1 MTAVM
6 RFLRARPWAFALV
19 LLAALL
25 IANIVAQ
32 PAFASPSNWPV
43 TLGIFAPFAIAAFAS
58 TPAIMSGGGGIDIS
72 IGPLM
77 TVIDMVI
84 VADLLPHGLG
94 SPWIVVPFCL
104 VTGAAVGAV
113 NGTLVTVL
121 RFQPVVA
128 TLCMN
133 FILTGLATQVQGSTT
148 PQGSTWWTNDLA
160 NSFGALPGGLIAI
173 AVVLLIWLG
182 LSRTA
187 YLRNLYATGGDDAA
201 AFSAG
206 VDVTRV
212 RILAYTAGGL
222 FAGIGGLALMAVLR
236 EGDASEATMYT
247 LVALAAVAL
256 GGTAF
261 NGKRGSLIGTLFGA
275 GCMYLITNVLS
286 AAHVPDTWTG
296 AIYGALLLVAVIFG
310 AGLANTGL
318 ANTGQARPSQAP
330 STQAPAAEGSA
341 A

>member
-1 MTAVM
+1 MT
-6 RFLRARPWAFALV
+6 RFLRTKPYGFALILLVV
-19 LLAALL
+19 LLV
-25 IANIVAQ
+25 ANIIAQ
-32 PAFASPSNWPV
+32 PDIAAPSNWPE
-43 TLGIFAPFAIAAFAS
+43 TLAIFAPFALAALAS

-77 TVIDMVI
+77 SAINIVI

-94 SPWIVVPFCL
+94 SPFIVVPICL
-104 VTGAAVGAV
+104 VAGTAVGAV
-113 NGTLVTVL
+113 NGVLVTLL

-133 FILTGLATQVQGSTT
+133 FILSGLAIQLQGNVT
-148 PQGSTWWTNDLA
+148 PEGSTWWTNNLA
-160 NSFGALPGGLIAI
+160 SSFGPVPGGLISI
-173 AVVLLIWLG
+173 AAVLLIWLA

-212 RILAYTAGGL
+212 RIGAYAVGGL
-222 FAGIGGLALMAVLR
+222 FAGVGGLALMAVLK
-236 EGDASEATMYT
+236 EGEASNATMYT

-256 GGTAF
+256 GGTVF
-261 NGKRGSLIGTLFGA
+261 TGKRGSLVGTLCGA

-286 AAHVPDTWTG
+286 AAHVPDTWTD
-296 AIYGALLLVAVIFG
+296 AIYGALLLISVAIG
-310 AGLANTGL
+310 AGLANAT
-318 ANTGQARPSQAP
+318 QARTA
-330 STQAPAAEGSA
+330 
-341 A
+341 

>member
-1 MTAVM
+1 VI
-6 RFLRARPWAFALV
+6 RFLRSRPYAFALA
-19 LLAALL
+19 LFALLL
-25 IANIVAQ
+25 IANIIAQ
-32 PAFASPSNWPV
+32 PGFASPSNWPE
-43 TLGIFAPFAIAAFAS
+43 TLAIFAPFAIAALAS

-94 SPWIVVPFCL
+94 SPAFVVPFCL
-104 VTGAAVGAV
+104 IAGAAVGAI

-133 FILTGLATQVQGSTT
+133 FILTGLATQIEGSST

-160 NSFGALPGGLIAI
+160 SSFGPIPGGLISI
-173 AVVLLIWLG
+173 AVVLLIWLA

-187 YLRNLYATGGDDAA
+187 YLRNLHATGGDDAT

-212 RILAYTAGGL
+212 RILAYTVGGL

-236 EGDASEATMYT
+236 EGEAGDATMYT
-247 LVALAAVAL
+247 LIALAAVAL

-261 NGKRGSLIGTLFGA
+261 TGKRGSLIGSLFGA
-275 GCMYLITNVLS
+275 ACMYLITNVLS
-286 AAHVPDTWTG
+286 AARVPDTWTD
-296 AIYGALLLVAVIFG
+296 AIYGALLVIAVIVS
-310 AGLANTGL
+310 AGLASAT
-318 ANTGQARPSQAP
+318 QARA
-330 STQAPAAEGSA
+330 T
-341 A
+341 

>member
-1 MTAVM
+1 VI
-6 RFLRARPWAFALV
+6 RFLRSRPYAFALV
-19 LLAALL
+19 LFVALL
-25 IANIVAQ
+25 IANIALQ
-32 PAFASPSNWPV
+32 PSFAGPSNWAE
-43 TLGIFAPFAIAAFAS
+43 TLAIFAPFAIAALAS

-84 VADLLPHGLG
+84 VAVLLPHGLG
-94 SPWIVVPFCL
+94 TPWVVVPLCL
-104 VTGAAVGAV
+104 AIGAAVGAI
-113 NGTLVTVL
+113 NGTLVTAF

-133 FILTGLATQVQGSTT
+133 FILTGLATQIEGGST

-160 NSFGALPGGLIAI
+160 SSFGPIPGGLISL
-173 AVVLLIWLG
+173 AVVLAIWFG

-187 YLRNLYATGGDDAA
+187 YLRNLYATGGDDAT

-212 RILAYTAGGL
+212 RILAYTTGGL
-222 FAGIGGLALMAVLR
+222 FAGVGGLALMAVLR
-236 EGDASEATMYT
+236 EGEASDATMYT

-261 NGKRGSLIGTLFGA
+261 TGKRGSLIGTLFGA

-286 AAHVPDTWTG
+286 VARVPDTWTD
-296 AIYGALLLVAVIFG
+296 AIYGGLLLFAVIFS
-310 AGLANTGL
+310 AGLANAT
-318 ANTGQARPSQAP
+318 QARTA
-330 STQAPAAEGSA
+330 
-341 A
+341 

>member
-1 MTAVM
+1 MI
-6 RFLRARPWAFALV
+6 RLLRSRPYAFALV
-19 LLAALL
+19 LFALLL
-25 IANIVAQ
+25 IANIAAQ
-32 PAFASPSNWPV
+32 PSFASPSNWAE
-43 TLGIFAPFAIAAFAS
+43 TLAIFAPFAIAALAS

-77 TVIDMVI
+77 TVIDMII
-84 VADLLPHGLG
+84 VAILLPHGLS
-94 SPWIVVPFCL
+94 SPWVVVPFCL
-104 VTGAAVGAV
+104 VMGAAVGAI

-133 FILTGLATQVQGSTT
+133 FILTGLATQIEGSST

-160 NSFGALPGGLIAI
+160 SSFGPVPGGLISI
-173 AVVLLIWLG
+173 AVPLLVWLA

-187 YLRNLYATGGDDAA
+187 YLRNLHATGGDDAA

-212 RILAYTAGGL
+212 RVLAYTTGGL
-222 FAGIGGLALMAVLR
+222 FAGVGGLALMAVLR
-236 EGDASEATMYT
+236 EGEASDATMYT

-261 NGKRGSLIGTLFGA
+261 TGKRGSLIGTLLGA

-286 AAHVPDTWTG
+286 AARVPDTWTD
-296 AIYGALLLVAVIFG
+296 ATYGCLLLIAVIFG
-310 AGLANTGL
+310 AGLANVT
-318 ANTGQARPSQAP
+318 QAR
-330 STQAPAAEGSA
+330 TT
-341 A
+341 

>member
-1 MTAVM
+1 MIT
-6 RFLRARPWAFALV
+6 RFLRTKPYAFAL
-19 LLAALL
+19 LLAVVLL
-25 IANIVAQ
+25 IANVIAQ
-32 PAFASPSNWPV
+32 PAFASPSNWPE
-43 TLGIFAPFAIAAFAS
+43 TLAIFAPFAIAAFAS

-104 VTGAAVGAV
+104 VAGAVIGAV

-133 FILTGLATQVQGSTT
+133 FILTGLATQIEGSVT
-148 PQGSTWWTNDLA
+148 PEGSTWWTNDLA
-160 NSFGALPGGLIAI
+160 SSFGAIPGGLISI
-173 AVVLLIWLG
+173 AVVLLIWFG

-212 RILAYTAGGL
+212 RILAYTTGGL
-222 FAGIGGLALMAVLR
+222 FAGIGGLALMAVLK
-236 EGDASEATMYT
+236 EGEASDATMYT

-261 NGKRGSLIGTLFGA
+261 SGRRGSLIGTLFGA
-275 GCMYLITNVLS
+275 CCMYLITNVLS
-286 AAHVPDTWTG
+286 AANVPDTWTG
-296 AIYGALLLVAVIFG
+296 AVYGALLLIAVIIS
-310 AGLANTGL
+310 AGLAN
-318 ANTGQARPSQAP
+318 AVQALPAQAQPAQAQPAQAP
-330 STQAPAAEGSA
+330 PATGSA

>member
-1 MTAVM
+1 MT
-6 RFLRARPWAFALV
+6 RFLRTRPYAFALV
-19 LLAALL
+19 LFCLLL
-25 IANIVAQ
+25 IANVIAQ
-32 PAFASPSNWPV
+32 PAFASPSNWPE
-43 TLGIFAPFAIAAFAS
+43 TLAIFAPFALAALAS

-77 TVIDMVI
+77 TVIDMII

-94 SPWIVVPFCL
+94 SAWVVVPFCL
-104 VTGAAVGAV
+104 VAGAAVGAL
-113 NGTLVTVL
+113 NGVLVTVL

-133 FILTGLATQVQGSTT
+133 FILSGLATQIEGSST

-160 NSFGALPGGLIAI
+160 SSFGPVPGGLLSI
-173 AVVLLIWLG
+173 AVVLAIWYL

-187 YLRNLYATGGDDAA
+187 YLRNLYATGGDDAT

-206 VDVTRV
+206 VDVTRI
-212 RILAYTAGGL
+212 RMGAYLIGGL
-222 FAGIGGLALMAVLR
+222 FAGIGGLALMAVLK
-236 EGDASEATMYT
+236 EGEAGDATMYT

-275 GCMYLITNVLS
+275 GCMYLITNILS
-286 AAHVPDTWTG
+286 AARVPDTWTD
-296 AIYGALLLVAVIFG
+296 AIYGGLLLIAVIFG
-310 AGLANTGL
+310 AGLANAT
-318 ANTGQARPSQAP
+318 QAR
-330 STQAPAAEGSA
+330 TT
-341 A
+341 

>member
-1 MTAVM
+1 MT
-6 RFLRARPWAFALV
+6 RFLRTRPYAFALV
-19 LLAALL
+19 LAVVLL
-25 IANIVAQ
+25 IANIIAQ
-32 PAFASPSNWPV
+32 PTFATPFNWPE
-43 TLGIFAPFAIAAFAS
+43 TLAIFAPFAIAALAS

-77 TVIDMVI
+77 TVIDMII

-94 SPWIVVPFCL
+94 SPVVVVPFCL
-104 VTGAAVGAV
+104 IAGAAVGAI

-133 FILTGLATQVQGSTT
+133 FILTGLATQIEGSST

-160 NSFGALPGGLIAI
+160 SSFGPIPGGLLSI
-173 AVVLLIWLG
+173 AVVLLIWLA

-187 YLRNLYATGGDDAA
+187 YLRNLHATGGDDAT

-212 RILAYTAGGL
+212 RILAYTVGGL

-236 EGDASEATMYT
+236 EGEAGDATMYT
-247 LVALAAVAL
+247 LIALAAVAL

-261 NGKRGSLIGTLFGA
+261 TGKRGSLIGSLFGA
-275 GCMYLITNVLS
+275 ACMYLITNVLS
-286 AAHVPDTWTG
+286 AARVPDTWTD
-296 AIYGALLLVAVIFG
+296 AIYGALLVIAVIVS
-310 AGLANTGL
+310 AGLASAT
-318 ANTGQARPSQAP
+318 QARA
-330 STQAPAAEGSA
+330 T
-341 A
+341 

>member
-1 MTAVM
+1 M
-6 RFLRARPWAFALV
+6 RFLRSRPYAFALV
-19 LLAALL
+19 LFAALL
-25 IANIVAQ
+25 VANVAAQ
-32 PAFASPSNWPV
+32 PSFASPSNWPE
-43 TLGIFAPFAIAAFAS
+43 TLAIFAPFAIAALAS

-72 IGPLM
+72 VGPLM
-77 TVIDMVI
+77 TVINMII

-94 SPWIVVPFCL
+94 APWIVVPFCL
-104 VTGAAVGAV
+104 VAGAAVGAV

-133 FILTGLATQVQGSTT
+133 FILTGLATQIEGSTT

-160 NSFGALPGGLIAI
+160 SSFGPVPGGLISI
-173 AVVLLIWLG
+173 AVVLVIWLV

-187 YLRNLYATGGDDAA
+187 YTRNLYATGGDDAT

-206 VDVTRV
+206 VDVTKV
-212 RILAYTAGGL
+212 RIGAYAVGGL

-236 EGDASEATMYT
+236 EGEAGDATMYT

-261 NGKRGSLIGTLFGA
+261 TGKRGSLAGTLFGA

-286 AAHVPDTWTG
+286 AATVPDTWTN
-296 AIYGALLLVAVIFG
+296 AIYGALLLGAVIIS
-310 AGLANTGL
+310 AGLANAT
-318 ANTGQARPSQAP
+318 AVRTR
-330 STQAPAAEGSA
+330 
-341 A
+341 

>member
-1 MTAVM
+1 VI
-6 RFLRARPWAFALV
+6 RLLRSRPYAFALV
-19 LLAALL
+19 LFVALL
-25 IANIVAQ
+25 IANIAEQ
-32 PAFASPSNWPV
+32 PSFASPSNWAQ
-43 TLGIFAPFAIAAFAS
+43 TLAIFAPFAIAALAS

-77 TVIDMVI
+77 TVINMVI

-94 SPWIVVPFCL
+94 SAWVVVPVSL
-104 VTGAAVGAV
+104 AAGAAVGAV

-133 FILTGLATQVQGSTT
+133 FILSGLAIQLEGSST
-148 PQGSTWWTNDLA
+148 PQGSTWWTDDLA
-160 NSFGALPGGLIAI
+160 ASFGPIPGGLISI
-173 AVVLLIWLG
+173 VVVLLVWFA

-212 RILAYTAGGL
+212 RILAYTTGGL

-236 EGDASEATMYT
+236 EGEAGNATMYT

-256 GGTAF
+256 GGTTF
-261 NGKRGSLIGTLFGA
+261 TGKRGSLVGTLCGA
-275 GCMYLITNVLS
+275 ACIYLITNLLS
-286 AAHVPDTWTG
+286 AANVPDTWTD
-296 AIYGALLLVAVIFG
+296 AIYGCLLLAAVIIS
-310 AGLANTGL
+310 AGLANAT
-318 ANTGQARPSQAP
+318 AARTP
-330 STQAPAAEGSA
+330 
-341 A
+341 

>member
-1 MTAVM
+1 MSRVPQLTQVI
-6 RFLRARPWAFALV
+6 RFLRTRPYAFALV
-19 LLAALL
+19 LFVLLL
-25 IANIVAQ
+25 IANIIAQ
-32 PAFASPSNWPV
+32 PSFAGPSNWPE
-43 TLGIFAPFAIAAFAS
+43 TLAIFAPFAIAALAS

-94 SPWIVVPFCL
+94 APWVVVPICL
-104 VTGAAVGAV
+104 VLGAGVGAI

-133 FILTGLATQVQGSTT
+133 FILTGLATQIEGGST
-148 PQGSTWWTNDLA
+148 PQGSTWWTDDLA
-160 NSFGALPGGLIAI
+160 GSFGPIPGGLISI
-173 AVVLLIWLG
+173 GVVLAIWYG

-187 YLRNLYATGGDDAA
+187 YLKNLYATGGDDAA

-212 RILAYTAGGL
+212 RILAYTTGGL
-222 FAGIGGLALMAVLR
+222 FAGIGGLALMSVLM
-236 EGDASEATMYT
+236 EGEASDATMYT

-261 NGKRGSLIGTLFGA
+261 TGKRGSLIGTLLGA
-275 GCMYLITNVLS
+275 ACMYLITNVLS
-286 AAHVPDTWTG
+286 AARVPDTWTD
-296 AIYGALLLVAVIFG
+296 AIYGGLLVIAVIFS
-310 AGLANTGL
+310 AGLAN
-318 ANTGQARPSQAP
+318 
-330 STQAPAAEGSA
+330 AAQGRTT
-341 A
+341 

>member
-1 MTAVM
+1 MI
-6 RFLRARPWAFALV
+6 RFLRSRPYAFALV
-19 LLAALL
+19 LFAALL
-25 IANIVAQ
+25 IANIALQ
-32 PAFASPSNWPV
+32 PSFAAPSNWPE
-43 TLGIFAPFAIAAFAS
+43 TLAIFAPFAIAALAS

-84 VADLLPHGLG
+84 VAVLLPHGLG
-94 SPWIVVPFCL
+94 APWVVVPLCL
-104 VTGAAVGAV
+104 AIGAAVGAI
-113 NGTLVTVL
+113 NGMLVTAL

-133 FILTGLATQVQGSTT
+133 FILTGLATQIEGGST

-160 NSFGALPGGLIAI
+160 NSFGPVPGGLISL
-173 AVVLLIWLG
+173 AVVLAIWFA

-187 YLRNLYATGGDDAA
+187 YLRNLYATGGDDATS
-201 AFSAG
+201 FSAG

-222 FAGIGGLALMAVLR
+222 FAGVGGLALMAVLR
-236 EGDASEATMYT
+236 EGEASDATMYT

-261 NGKRGSLIGTLFGA
+261 TGKRGSFIGTLFGA

-286 AAHVPDTWTG
+286 VAHVPDTWTD
-296 AIYGALLLVAVIFG
+296 AVYGGLLLFAVIFS
-310 AGLANTGL
+310 AGLANAT
-318 ANTGQARPSQAP
+318 QARTA
-330 STQAPAAEGSA
+330 
-341 A
+341 

>member
-1 MTAVM
+1 MTPVMTPVM
-6 RFLRARPWAFALV
+6 RFLRTRPYAFAL
-19 LLAALL
+19 LLAVVLL
-25 IANIVAQ
+25 IANIIAQ
-32 PAFASPSNWPV
+32 PAFANPSNWDE
-43 TLGIFAPFAIAAFAS
+43 TLAIFAPFAIAAFAS

-77 TVIDMVI
+77 TVINMVI
-84 VADLLPHGLG
+84 VVDLLPHGLD
-94 SPWIVVPFCL
+94 SPWTVVPICL
-104 VTGAAVGAV
+104 VGGAAVGAV

-133 FILTGLATQVQGSTT
+133 FILTGLATQIEGSST

-160 NSFGALPGGLIAI
+160 SSFGPIPGGLVSIG
-173 AVVLLIWLG
+173 VVLLIWFG

-206 VDVTRV
+206 LDVTRV
-212 RILAYTAGGL
+212 RILAYTTGGL

-236 EGDASEATMYT
+236 SAEASDATMYT
-247 LVALAAVAL
+247 LIALAAVAL

-261 NGKRGSLIGTLFGA
+261 TGKRGSLIGTLCGA
-275 GCMYLITNVLS
+275 ACMYLITNVLS
-286 AAHVPDTWTG
+286 AAHVPDTWSD
-296 AIYGALLLVAVIFG
+296 AVYGGLLLVAVIFG
-310 AGLANTGL
+310 AGLANAT
-318 ANTGQARPSQAP
+318 QAR
-330 STQAPAAEGSA
+330 AA
-341 A
+341 

>member
-1 MTAVM
+1 MT
-6 RFLRARPWAFALV
+6 RFLRTRPYAFALV
-19 LLAALL
+19 LFALLL
-25 IANIVAQ
+25 IANIAEQ
-32 PAFASPSNWPV
+32 PSFASPSNWPQ
-43 TLGIFAPFAIAAFAS
+43 TLAIFAPFAIAALAS

-77 TVIDMVI
+77 TVINMII

-94 SPWIVVPFCL
+94 SPWVVVPVCL

-113 NGTLVTVL
+113 NGTLVTLL

-133 FILTGLATQVQGSTT
+133 FILTGLATQLEGSTT

-160 NSFGALPGGLIAI
+160 SSFGPVPGGLISI
-173 AVVLLIWLG
+173 AVVLLIWLV

-212 RILAYTAGGL
+212 RILAYTVGGL

-236 EGDASEATMYT
+236 EGEASNATMYT

-256 GGTAF
+256 GGTTF
-261 NGKRGSLIGTLFGA
+261 TGKRGSLVGTLCGA
-275 GCMYLITNVLS
+275 ACIYLITNLLS
-286 AAHVPDTWTG
+286 AASVPDTWTG
-296 AIYGALLLVAVIFG
+296 AIYGCLLLVAVIIS
-310 AGLANTGL
+310 AGLANAT
-318 ANTGQARPSQAP
+318 AAR
-330 STQAPAAEGSA
+330 TT
-341 A
+341 

>member
-1 MTAVM
+1 MTGVI
-6 RFLRARPWAFALV
+6 RFLRSRPYAFALV
-19 LLAALL
+19 LFVVLL
-25 IANIVAQ
+25 IANIIAQ
-32 PAFASPSNWPV
+32 PSFAAPSNWAE
-43 TLGIFAPFAIAAFAS
+43 TLAIFAPFAIAALAS

-77 TVIDMVI
+77 TVVDMII
-84 VADLLPHGLG
+84 VAVLLPHGLG
-94 SPWIVVPFCL
+94 APWVVVPICL
-104 VTGAAVGAV
+104 VLGAAVGAL

-133 FILTGLATQVQGSTT
+133 FILTGLATQIEGGST
-148 PQGSTWWTNDLA
+148 PQGSTWWTDDLA
-160 NSFGALPGGLIAI
+160 GSFGPIPGGLISI
-173 AVVLLIWLG
+173 GVVLAIWYG
-182 LSRTA
+182 LSRTS

-212 RILAYTAGGL
+212 RILAYTTGGL
-222 FAGIGGLALMAVLR
+222 FAGIGGLALMAVLM
-236 EGDASEATMYT
+236 EGEASDATMYT

-261 NGKRGSLIGTLFGA
+261 TGKRGSLIGTLFGA

-286 AAHVPDTWTG
+286 AARVPDTWTD
-296 AIYGALLLVAVIFG
+296 AIYGGLLVIAVIFS
-310 AGLANTGL
+310 AGLA
-318 ANTGQARPSQAP
+318 
-330 STQAPAAEGSA
+330 SA
-341 A
+341 AQRRTA

>member
-1 MTAVM
+1 MT
-6 RFLRARPWAFALV
+6 RFLRTRPYAFALV
-19 LLAALL
+19 LAVALL
-25 IANIVAQ
+25 IANIIAQ
-32 PAFASPSNWPV
+32 PTFATPSNWPE
-43 TLGIFAPFAIAAFAS
+43 TLAIFAPFAIAALAS

-94 SPWIVVPFCL
+94 SPAFVVPFCL
-104 VTGAAVGAV
+104 IAGAAVGAV

-133 FILTGLATQVQGSTT
+133 FILTGLATQIEGSST

-160 NSFGALPGGLIAI
+160 SSFGPIPGGLISI
-173 AVVLLIWLG
+173 AVVLLIWLA

-187 YLRNLYATGGDDAA
+187 YLRNLHATGGDDAT

-212 RILAYTAGGL
+212 RILAYTLGGL
-222 FAGIGGLALMAVLR
+222 FAGLGGLALMAVLR
-236 EGDASEATMYT
+236 EGEAGDATMYT

-261 NGKRGSLIGTLFGA
+261 SGKRGSLIGSLFGA
-275 GCMYLITNVLS
+275 ACMYLITNVLS
-286 AAHVPDTWTG
+286 AARVPDTWTD
-296 AIYGALLLVAVIFG
+296 AIYGALLIIAVIFG
-310 AGLANTGL
+310 AGLASAT
-318 ANTGQARPSQAP
+318 QARA
-330 STQAPAAEGSA
+330 T
-341 A
+341 

>member
-1 MTAVM
+1 MT
-6 RFLRARPWAFALV
+6 RFLRTKPYGFALILLVV
-19 LLAALL
+19 LLV
-25 IANIVAQ
+25 ANIIAQ
-32 PAFASPSNWPV
+32 PDIAAPSNWPE
-43 TLGIFAPFAIAAFAS
+43 TLAIFAPFALAALAS

-77 TVIDMVI
+77 SAINIVI
-84 VADLLPHGLG
+84 VADLLPHGIS
-94 SPWIVVPFCL
+94 SPFIVVPVCL
-104 VTGAAVGAV
+104 VAGAAVGAV

-133 FILTGLATQVQGSTT
+133 FILSGLAIQLQGNVT
-148 PQGSTWWTNDLA
+148 PEGSTWWTNDLA
-160 NSFGALPGGLIAI
+160 SSFGPVPGGLISI
-173 AVVLLIWLG
+173 GVVLLIWLA

-212 RILAYTAGGL
+212 RIGAYTVGGL
-222 FAGIGGLALMAVLR
+222 FAGVGGLALMAVLK
-236 EGDASEATMYT
+236 EGEAGNATMYT

-256 GGTAF
+256 GGTVF
-261 NGKRGSLIGTLFGA
+261 TGKRGSLVGTLCGA

-286 AAHVPDTWTG
+286 AARVPDTWTD
-296 AIYGALLLVAVIFG
+296 AIYGGLLLISVVIG
-310 AGLANTGL
+310 AGLANAT
-318 ANTGQARPSQAP
+318 QARTA
-330 STQAPAAEGSA
+330 
-341 A
+341 

>member
-1 MTAVM
+1 VT
-6 RFLRARPWAFALV
+6 RLLRTRPYAFALV
-19 LLAALL
+19 LAVVLL
-25 IANIVAQ
+25 IANIIAQ
-32 PAFASPSNWPV
+32 PKFVSPSNWAL
-43 TLGIFAPFAIAAFAS
+43 TLAIFAPFAIAAFAS

-77 TVIDMVI
+77 TVINMVI

-104 VTGAAVGAV
+104 VMGTVVGAV

-133 FILTGLATQVQGSTT
+133 FILTGLATQLEGSVT

-160 NSFGALPGGLIAI
+160 SSFGFIPGGLISV
-173 AVVLLIWLG
+173 AVVLLIWFG

-212 RILAYTAGGL
+212 RILAYATGGL
-222 FAGIGGLALMAVLR
+222 FAGIGGLALMAVLK
-236 EGDASEATMYT
+236 EGEAGNATMYT

-261 NGKRGSLIGTLFGA
+261 SGKRGSLVGTLFGA
-275 GCMYLITNVLS
+275 CCMYLITNVLS
-286 AAHVPDTWTG
+286 AANVPDTWTG
-296 AIYGALLLVAVIFG
+296 AIYGALLLIAVIIS
-310 AGLANTGL
+310 AGLAN
-318 ANTGQARPSQAP
+318 AMQALPAKALPAQALP
-330 STQAPAAEGSA
+330 AQALPVKGSA

>member
-1 MTAVM
+1 MT
-6 RFLRARPWAFALV
+6 RFLSRFVRTKPYAFALV
-19 LLAALL
+19 LMVLLL

-32 PAFASPSNWPV
+32 PAFGNPSNWPE
-43 TLGIFAPFAIAAFAS
+43 TLAIFAPFAIAALAS

-77 TVIDMVI
+77 TVIDMII

-94 SPWIVVPFCL
+94 SPWIVVPVCL
-104 VTGAAVGAV
+104 VIGAAVGAL

-133 FILTGLATQVQGSTT
+133 FILTGLATQIEGTTT
-148 PQGSTWWTNDLA
+148 PQGSTWWTDDLA
-160 NSFGALPGGLIAI
+160 NSFGPVPGGLITI
-173 AVVLLIWLG
+173 AVVLLIWLV

-187 YLRNLYATGGDDAA
+187 YLRNLYATGGDDAT

-212 RILAYTAGGL
+212 RILAYTTGGL

-236 EGDASEATMYT
+236 EGEAGDATMYT

-261 NGKRGSLIGTLFGA
+261 NGKRGSLVGTLCGA

-286 AAHVPDTWTG
+286 AAKVPDTWSD
-296 AIYGALLLVAVIFG
+296 AVYGGLLLVAVVFG
-310 AGLANTGL
+310 AGLASAT
-318 ANTGQARPSQAP
+318 QAR
-330 STQAPAAEGSA
+330 TT
-341 A
+341 

>member
-1 MTAVM
+1 MT
-6 RFLRARPWAFALV
+6 RFLRTRPYAFALV
-19 LLAALL
+19 LAVVLL
-25 IANIVAQ
+25 IANIIAQ
-32 PAFASPSNWPV
+32 PTFATPSNWPE
-43 TLGIFAPFAIAAFAS
+43 TLAIFAPFAIAALAS

-77 TVIDMVI
+77 TVIDMII

-94 SPWIVVPFCL
+94 SPWIVLPFCL
-104 VTGAAVGAV
+104 VTGAAVGAI

-133 FILTGLATQVQGSTT
+133 FILTGLATQIEGSTT
-148 PQGSTWWTNDLA
+148 PEGSTWWTNDLA
-160 NSFGALPGGLIAI
+160 SSFGPIPGGLLSI
-173 AVVLLIWLG
+173 AVVLLIWLA

-187 YLRNLYATGGDDAA
+187 YLRNLHATGGDDAT

-212 RILAYTAGGL
+212 RILAYTVGGL

-236 EGDASEATMYT
+236 EGEAGDATMYT
-247 LVALAAVAL
+247 LIALAAVAL

-261 NGKRGSLIGTLFGA
+261 TGKRGSLIGSLFGA
-275 GCMYLITNVLS
+275 ACMYLITNVLS
-286 AAHVPDTWTG
+286 AARVPDTWTD
-296 AIYGALLLVAVIFG
+296 AIYGALLVIAVIVS
-310 AGLANTGL
+310 AGLASAT
-318 ANTGQARPSQAP
+318 QARA
-330 STQAPAAEGSA
+330 T
-341 A
+341 